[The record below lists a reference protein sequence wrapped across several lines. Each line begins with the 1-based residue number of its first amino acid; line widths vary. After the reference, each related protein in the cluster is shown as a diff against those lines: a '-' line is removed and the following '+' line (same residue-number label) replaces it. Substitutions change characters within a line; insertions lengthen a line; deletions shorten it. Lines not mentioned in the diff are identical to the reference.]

1 MTQHHSTTV
10 KRTFKHLSDIKRGQL
25 HAMNQSGLYT
35 QKEMAVML
43 QVSQST
49 VSRELK
55 RGMVEQV
62 KLVNGKREHYESYFP
77 DVGARVYQ
85 ENRERSRAKDIVK
98 YDQDFFSALQKALK
112 PSKGELRI
120 HSVDTFTHQYQK
132 DNPDKR
138 VPCTKTVYNLIDRG
152 ELDVRNIDLPRKTSL
167 RPRRKKP
174 TEPHGTNKR
183 KLGRSIEERDPAV
196 LTREAFGHWELD
208 LVIGK
213 KNKGEPVILTLLE
226 RQTRYYVTKKL
237 WDKSPEYIR
246 EAMLKIIEE
255 HGPQNF
261 KTITTDNGSEF
272 ATLSKLEDT
281 CEHLGVYY
289 AHAHASW
296 EKGSNERHN
305 GMLREFIP
313 KGISLRDLTYK
324 RLKQCTNALNM
335 KLRRTLGYACPQE
348 LYEQKRQE
356 MSQAS

>member
-25 HAMNQSGLYT
+25 HAMKRSGLYT
-35 QKEMAVML
+35 QKEMADML
-43 QVSQST
+43 EVNQST

-55 RGMVEQV
+55 RGMAEQV

-77 DVGARVYQ
+77 DVGARVYK
-85 ENRERSRAKDIVK
+85 ENRERSRAKDIEK
-98 YDQDFFSALQKALK
+98 YDQDFFTALQKALK
-112 PSKGELRI
+112 PPKSELRV
-120 HSVDTFTHQYQK
+120 HSVDTFTHHYQK

-138 VPCTKTVYNLIDRG
+138 LPCMKTVYNLIDRG
-152 ELDVRNIDLPRKTSL
+152 ELDVRNIDLPRKTRL

-174 TEPHGTNKR
+174 MDPHGTNKR
-183 KLGRSIEERDPAV
+183 KLGRSIEERDPIV
-196 LTREAFGHWELD
+196 LTREEFGHWELD

-213 KNKGEPVILTLLE
+213 KTKGEPVILTLLE
-226 RQTRYYVTKKL
+226 RQTRHLVTKKL

-246 EAMLKIIEE
+246 EAMLKIIKE

-281 CEHLGVYY
+281 HENIRIYY
-289 AHAHASW
+289 AHAYASW
-296 EKGSNERHN
+296 EKGANERHN

-313 KGISLRDLTYK
+313 KGISLQDLSYK
-324 RLKQCTNALNM
+324 RLKLCTDALNM
-335 KLRRTLGYACPQE
+335 KPRRTLRYVYPRN

-356 MSQAS
+356 VAQAS

>member
-1 MTQHHSTTV
+1 MY
-10 KRTFKHLSDIKRGQL
+10 R
-25 HAMNQSGLYT
+25 SGLYT
-35 QKEMAVML
+35 QKEMADIL
-43 QVSQST
+43 GVSQST
-49 VSRELK
+49 ISRELK
-55 RGMVEQV
+55 RGMTEQV
-62 KLVNGKREHYESYFP
+62 KLVNGKREHYESYFG

-85 ENRERSRAKDIVK
+85 ENRERSRQKGIEK
-98 YDQDFFSALQKALK
+98 YDQGFLELLPEALK
-112 PSKGELRI
+112 PPKGELRI

-138 VPCTKTVYNLIDRG
+138 VPCMKTVYNLIDRG

-174 TEPHGTNKR
+174 TDPHGTNKR

-196 LTREAFGHWELD
+196 LTREEFGHWELD

-213 KNKGEPVILTLLE
+213 KTKGEPVILTLLE
-226 RQTRYYVTKKL
+226 RQTRHYVTKKL
-237 WDKSPEYIR
+237 WDKSPEYTR

-255 HGPQNF
+255 HGPLNF

-289 AHAHASW
+289 AHAYASW

-313 KGISLRDLTYK
+313 KGLSLRDLTYK
-324 RLKQCTNALNM
+324 RLKQCTDALNM
-335 KLRRTLGYACPQE
+335 KPRRTLGYGCPQE

-356 MSQAS
+356 MAQAS